1 MKCYRSCYM
10 TDVQWSDKIVTLTD
24 SNRNRYFVDINEKS
38 AYESFQNWINMVFL
52 KGISQTLTVI
62 EYEDRGNDA
71 DFALYIREFIN
82 V

>member
-10 TDVQWSDKIVTLTD
+10 IDVQWSDKIITLTD
-24 SNRNRYFVDINEKS
+24 SSRNRYFVDIAEKP
-38 AYESFQNWINMVFL
+38 AYESFQKWLTGVFL

-62 EYEDRGNDA
+62 EYEDRGNDEN
-71 DFALYIREFIN
+71 FEIYIREFMN